1 MKMKA
6 KLCLL
11 VVFVMVLM
19 IVAGCGGAS
28 SNTIKVGGMYEVTG
42 GQATFGT
49 SAVNGAKLAVKEIN
63 AKGGLLGKQVELV
76 VGDNKSE
83 PSEAANI
90 TTKLITQDKV
100 VAVMGSTTSSTTI
113 AASNVAMS
121 NKVPLLSAAAT
132 NPKVTVDDS
141 GKVKDYVFRAC
152 FIDPFQGTV
161 AANFALNNLKAK
173 TAVVY
178 VDNSSDYSKG
188 LSTFFKESFV
198 KGGGQIIGEEAYL
211 QKDQDFKVI
220 LTKVQGLK
228 PDIIYVPGYYEEV
241 GKIVKQA
248 RELGIAAAILGG
260 DGWDSP
266 KLVEIAGPEALNN
279 TFITNH
285 YSSEDKSPA
294 VADFVNKYKAEY
306 GQVPDA
312 MAALGYDTMMMLAE
326 AITKANSVEPAKIKD
341 ALAAIK
347 DFKAVTGNITINSTH
362 DAAKSAVILEYV
374 GGKQV
379 FKTTVSP

>member
-1 MKMKA
+1 MKI
-6 KLCLL
+6 KLSLL
-11 VVFVMVLM
+11 TIFCFVVAMFA
-19 IVAGCGGAS
+19 AGCGAGGD
-28 SNTIKVGGMYEVTG
+28 TIKVGAMYEMTG

-49 SAVNGAKLAVKEIN
+49 SAGNGAKLAIKEIN
-63 AKGGLLGKQVELV
+63 AKGGLLGKKVELV

-100 VAVMGSTTSSTTI
+100 VAVMGSTTSSNTI
-113 AASNVAMS
+113 AASNVALS

-161 AANFALNNLKAK
+161 AANFALKDLKAK
-173 TAVVY
+173 TAAILI
-178 VDNSSDYSKG
+178 DNSSDYSKG
-188 LSTFFKESFV
+188 LSKFFKESFI
-198 KGGGQIIGEEAYL
+198 KNGGQVIVEEAYL
-211 QKDQDFKVI
+211 QKDQDFKAV
-220 LTKVQGLK
+220 LTKFAAAK

-248 RELGIAAAILGG
+248 REMGITSPILGG

-266 KLVEIAGPEALNN
+266 KLAEIAGAEALNN
-279 TFITNH
+279 TFLTNH
-285 YSSEDKSPA
+285 YSPEDKSPA
-294 VADFVNKYKAEY
+294 VAQFVEKYKAEY
-306 GQVPDA
+306 GLVPDA
-312 MAALGYDTMMMLAE
+312 MAALGYDTMMLLAE
-326 AITKANSVEPAKIKD
+326 AITKANSVSPDKIKD

-347 DFKAVTGNITINSTH
+347 DFKAVTGNITMNNTH
-362 DAAKSAVILEYV
+362 DASKSAVILEYV

-379 FKTTVSP
+379 YKTTVNP

>member
-1 MKMKA
+1 MTMKA

-11 VVFVMVLM
+11 MVLVMFTM
-19 IVAGCGGAS
+19 IFAGCSGTG

-49 SAVNGAKLAVKEIN
+49 SAVNGAKLAIKEIN

-113 AASNVAMS
+113 AATNVAMS
-121 NKVPLLSAAAT
+121 NKIPLISAAAT
-132 NPKVTVDDS
+132 NPKVTVDDN
-141 GKVKDYVFRAC
+141 GTVKDYIFRAC

-161 AANFALNNLKAK
+161 AANFALNTLKAK
-173 TAVVY
+173 TAVIY

-188 LSTFFKESFV
+188 LSKFFRESFT
-198 KGGGQIIGEEAYL
+198 KGGGQIVAEEAYL

-220 LTKVQGLK
+220 LTKIQSLK

-248 RELGIAAAILGG
+248 RELGITAAILGG

-285 YSSEDKSPA
+285 YSPEDKSPA
-294 VADFVNKYKAEY
+294 VSEFVTKYKAEY

-312 MAALGYDTMMMLAE
+312 MAALGYDTMMLLAE

-347 DFKAVTGNITINSTH
+347 DFKAVTGNITINNTH

-379 FKTTVSP
+379 YKATVSP

>member
-266 KLVEIAGPEALNN
+266 KLVEIAGPEALNH

>member
-6 KLCLL
+6 KLCVLM
-11 VVFVMVLM
+11 VFVMFTM
-19 IVAGCGGAS
+19 IFAGCSGAG
-28 SNTIKVGGMYEVTG
+28 SNTIKVGAMYEVTG
-42 GQATFGT
+42 GQATFGN
-49 SAVNGAKLAVKEIN
+49 SAVNGAKLAIKELN
-63 AKGGLLGKQVELV
+63 AKGGLLGKKIELV

-121 NKVPLLSAAAT
+121 NKIPLISAAAT

-161 AANFALNNLKAK
+161 AANFALNTLKAK
-173 TAVVY
+173 TAVIY

-188 LSTFFKESFV
+188 LSKFFRESFT
-198 KGGGQIIGEEAYL
+198 KGGGQIVAEEAYL

-220 LTKVQGLK
+220 LTKIQGLK

-248 RELGIAAAILGG
+248 RELGITAAILGG

-285 YSSEDKSPA
+285 YSPEDKSPA
-294 VADFVNKYKAEY
+294 VAEFVAKYKAEY

-312 MAALGYDTMMMLAE
+312 MAALGYDTMMLLAE
-326 AITKANSVEPAKIKD
+326 AITKANSVEPGKIKD

-347 DFKAVTGNITINSTH
+347 DFKAVTGNITINNTH

-379 FKTTVSP
+379 YKATVSP